1 MSNVMLK
8 RIYGEIS
15 KFDVETSNYVLE
27 IKDEQYN
34 IKIAYYGDVYDF
46 KLLKNYPFTPP
57 ILYINGKEYL
67 DLIHS
72 YWNLFKSFYNT
83 KEYCICNNTIMCG
96 NKWSPA
102 YKIVNIINET
112 DNFKILFKDIYKR
125 KYVVPILNKY
135 NIFETG
141 ITEKIKNFIIL

>member
-1 MSNVMLK
+1 MSKVMLK

-83 KEYCICNNTIMCG
+83 K
-96 NKWSPA
+96 
-102 YKIVNIINET
+102 
-112 DNFKILFKDIYKR
+112 
-125 KYVVPILNKY
+125 
-135 NIFETG
+135 
-141 ITEKIKNFIIL
+141 

>member
-1 MSNVMLK
+1 
-8 RIYGEIS
+8 
-15 KFDVETSNYVLE
+15 
-27 IKDEQYN
+27 
-34 IKIAYYGDVYDF
+34 
-46 KLLKNYPFTPP
+46 
-57 ILYINGKEYL
+57 
-67 DLIHS
+67 
-72 YWNLFKSFYNT
+72 
-83 KEYCICNNTIMCG
+83 MCG